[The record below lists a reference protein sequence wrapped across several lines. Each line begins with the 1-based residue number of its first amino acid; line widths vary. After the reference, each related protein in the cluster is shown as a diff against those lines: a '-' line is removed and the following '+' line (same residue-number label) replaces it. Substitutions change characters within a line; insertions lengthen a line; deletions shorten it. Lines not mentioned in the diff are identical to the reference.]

1 MPTELRD
8 DLSGI
13 SGIDEQQTPPPSP
26 DDKTEKERNR
36 FDRARQEIT
45 IQGLQ
50 QDIREREKYA
60 SRIFRLVVCW
70 LSAILLIVIAQGVR
84 WPWMSQYIGFDL
96 PESVLIALVTTTTA
110 SVVGILLIVT
120 RHLFPQ
126 R

>member
-1 MPTELRD
+1 MPTEIGD
-8 DLSGI
+8 DLS
-13 SGIDEQQTPPPSP
+13 SLAEQPTHAPGP
-26 DDKTEKERNR
+26 DDKTERESDR

-50 QDIREREKYA
+50 QDISERKTYA
-60 SRIFRLVVCW
+60 GRIFRLVVCW
-70 LSAILLIVIAQGVR
+70 LFSIFVIVIAQGIR
-84 WPWMSQYIGFDL
+84 WPWMSRYIGFDL

-120 RHLFPQ
+120 RYLFPQ

>member
-1 MPTELRD
+1 MPTEIGD
-8 DLSGI
+8 ELS
-13 SGIDEQQTPPPSP
+13 SVAEQRTPAPGP
-26 DDKTEKERNR
+26 DDKTERESNR

-50 QDIREREKYA
+50 QDISERKRA
-60 SRIFRLVVCW
+60 GRIFRLVVCW
-70 LSAILLIVIAQGVR
+70 LSSILLIVIAQGTR
-84 WPWMSQYIGFDL
+84 WPWMSRHIGFDL

-120 RHLFPQ
+120 RYLFPQ